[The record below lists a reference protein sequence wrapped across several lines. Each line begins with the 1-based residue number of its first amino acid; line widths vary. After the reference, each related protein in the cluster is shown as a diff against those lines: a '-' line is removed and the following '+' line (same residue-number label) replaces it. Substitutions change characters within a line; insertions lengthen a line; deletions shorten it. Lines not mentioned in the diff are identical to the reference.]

1 LMLAVT
7 QCVCA
12 GYDAQDSKNVVK
24 PSEIVLRFMR
34 SLRREWEKRL
44 KKYDR
49 WLDLWMGDAQ
59 LDKAGEAAGDGR
71 RTGTPCLCLCLC
83 LCLWDDEC
91 ADGMD
96 ACAGPD
102 SSLGPWFYGVPDLV
116 RPPQDVE
123 FTERIKDAQGTV
135 HELGFELDDPLS
147 RLQLG
152 EYAAELEA
160 QGFGKRFQ
168 QICQI
173 KDELRFPWLDLRD
186 PLRSLDTASHFAT
199 LTGESDGSLYVGL
212 QLGCVVE
219 VRVCVCVCV
228 CVEYIHSSSSHYTI

>member
-1 LMLAVT
+1 M
-7 QCVCA
+7 
-12 GYDAQDSKNVVK
+12 S
-24 PSEIVLRFMR
+24 VLT
-34 SLRREWEKRL
+34 EW
-44 KKYDR
+44 
-49 WLDLWMGDAQ
+49 M
-59 LDKAGEAAGDGR
+59 
-71 RTGTPCLCLCLC
+71 PF
-83 LCLWDDEC
+83 
-91 ADGMD
+91 
-96 ACAGPD
+96 AGPD

-219 VRVCVCVCV
+219 VRVCV
-228 CVEYIHSSSSHYTI
+228 EYIHSFSSSHYTI